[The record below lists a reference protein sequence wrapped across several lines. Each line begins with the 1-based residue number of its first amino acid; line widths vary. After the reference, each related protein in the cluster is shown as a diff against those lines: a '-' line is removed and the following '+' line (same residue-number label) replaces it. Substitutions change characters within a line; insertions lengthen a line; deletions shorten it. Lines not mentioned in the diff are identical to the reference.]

1 MSLDYAK
8 SLSFYENKG
17 RLGLPEKFDV
27 EDSLE
32 KKCVLLSE
40 LLKNSKFC
48 VVFTGAGISTAA
60 GIPDFRGPRGVWT
73 LERQSREAD
82 SVRFECAR
90 PTFAHFALN
99 ALERRGIVKFLT
111 TQNVDSLHAAAGFP
125 IDRMAELHG
134 NVFVEKCERCG
145 RKFFRPSPIPSIGL
159 KPTGRSCDS
168 ARPRG
173 KCRGKLRD
181 TTLDWEDALPT
192 AEFQR
197 AWEYAKR
204 ADLVLCL
211 GTTLQI
217 KPVGDMPLLCHKNGG
232 KLVTVNLQRTK
243 HEQKADLVINGRL
256 DDVFSRLMPKLGIDE
271 VRRREVTAAEGAQQI
286 VWHSMHPLENFESS
300 AKAVPTKGEKR
311 KRRERGQMPMG
322 DGRANGILGEGSEEG
337 GGGRGSKKE
346 K

>member
-1 MSLDYAK
+1 MPTVF
-8 SLSFYENKG
+8 SFHFAN
-17 RLGLPEKFDV
+17 FA
-27 EDSLE
+27 S
-32 KKCVLLSE
+32 
-40 LLKNSKFC
+40 
-48 VVFTGAGISTAA
+48 AA

-99 ALERRGIVKFLT
+99 ALERRGIVKFLI

-134 NVFVEKCERCG
+134 NVFVEKCERCD

-168 ARPRG
+168 LRPRG

-204 ADLVLCL
+204 ADLVLYL

-217 KPVGDMPLLCHKNGG
+217 KP
-232 KLVTVNLQRTK
+232 
-243 HEQKADLVINGRL
+243 EQKADLVINGRL

-311 KRRERGQMPMG
+311 KRRERGQMPLG
-322 DGRANGILGEGSEEG
+322 DGRDNGILGEGAEG
-337 GGGRGSKKE
+337 GGQKRKSDDARGAF
-346 K
+346 